1 MVVKK
6 SLSNLASVRV
16 DNPKSV
22 RYAEGRRRL
31 KAKRR
36 FLQTYKERPIRFSEK
51 KLVAEIMQEAK
62 ILRIHTDAAEL
73 VARRVGQKV
82 AKWAKTRKT
91 ITTTELNTRVAREL
105 STYDPD
111 LAFLYQNRDKI
122 I

>member
-1 MVVKK
+1 MPSKEK
-6 SLSNLASVRV
+6 SSFGILTEFEFL
-16 DNPKSV
+16 PKV
-22 RYAEGRRRL
+22 TPFHFCG
-31 KAKRR
+31 
-36 FLQTYKERPIRFSEK
+36 LQ
-51 KLVAEIMQEAK
+51 EILQEAK
-62 ILRIHTDAAEL
+62 ILRIHTGAAEL